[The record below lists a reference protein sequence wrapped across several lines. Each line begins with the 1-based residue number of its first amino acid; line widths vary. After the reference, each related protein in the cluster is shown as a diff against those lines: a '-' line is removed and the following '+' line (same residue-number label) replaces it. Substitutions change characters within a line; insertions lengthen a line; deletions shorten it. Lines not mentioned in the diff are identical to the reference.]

1 MSGRGSSKKVGSA
14 AAQSSSSF
22 KLGPFK
28 MSVALGLGGVFLLVA
43 IVVIVLIATGCFK
56 KSSSSAAAASPSSKA
71 SSRRSASQVG
81 ARSGAAQA
89 VRKAGG
95 AAADGGSLEHSASA
109 RRAATDSLEQAY
121 ASGQTANSQSQP
133 ASTVDV
139 RDALQTSLGDMNSR
153 SLMMDPKQ
161 YALRNQSMS
170 DGQGLLITAEQ
181 ASRIQSPDDFL
192 ALAQQ
197 MAPREFEHT
206 VRNCAQ
212 QADQSGIDRS
222 RVDVAGRKVIASQMS
237 GLSTQD
243 LGQFAAEQDKGQGR
257 AGGATDLPS
266 LERAIGSQNMQ
277 YLTQGREQYNQLINR
292 TLVAPQD
299 PVKQAALLALIH
311 KIPDSAVRA
320 QLLAR
325 FGSLSSAAFANA
337 KKAQQALTDGGTGY
351 IAFQDVKDP
360 RGTVA
365 SLGARYRFGDGG
377 DLSRVF
383 FDEMPVTTVNKQ
395 RLASCGFATTQAYE
409 YAHGRDSGIERA

>member
-1 MSGRGSSKKVGSA
+1 MGSATAQTSSSVKVGPFSA
-14 AAQSSSSF
+14 
-22 KLGPFK
+22 
-28 MSVALGLGGVFLLVA
+28 SVAMGLGGIFLLV
-43 IVVIVLIATGCFK
+43 IVIVITLIATGCFK
-56 KSSSSAAAASPSSKA
+56 SNKAGGAKGKGNSA
-71 SSRRSASQVG
+71 RRTASQVG
-81 ARSGAAQA
+81 ARSGAPL
-89 VRKAGG
+89 RSGG
-95 AAADGGSLEHSASA
+95 ALSDGGSLDDVKDAMGSKQAA
-109 RRAATDSLEQAY
+109 RAALEHAY
-121 ASGQTANSQSQP
+121 ASGQTANSQSEP

-139 RDALQTSLGDMNSR
+139 EEALGRSLGDMGSR

-161 YALRNQSMS
+161 YALRNQGMS
-170 DGQGLLITAEQ
+170 DGQGLIISAEQ
-181 ASRIQSPDDFL
+181 ASKLRSPDDFL

-197 MAPREFEHT
+197 MAPREFEQT
-206 VRNCAQ
+206 VKTCAQ

-222 RVDVAGRKVIASQMS
+222 RVDISGRKVIASQTT
-237 GLSTQD
+237 GLSTED

-266 LERAIGSQNMQ
+266 LERAIGAQNMQ
-277 YLTQGREQYNQLINR
+277 YLTAGREQYNQLINR

-351 IAFQDVKDP
+351 IAFEDVKDP

-365 SLGARYRFGDGG
+365 SLGARYRLGDGG

-383 FDEMPVTTVNKQ
+383 FDDVPVTTVNKQ

-409 YAHGRDSGIERA
+409 YAHGRDAGLEN